1 MCASS
6 VIVTGKVGPPV
17 CGPCKLTARLH
28 SMTGVIHKVYNNGG
42 AALFQ
47 ADNGP
52 VFTILPRDLAAK
64 QMEHLARNHLCL
76 EPGDLW
82 MLADRLD
89 THRINYAGHVD
100 EALHA
105 IDNGGND
112 RVYAAFVQ
120 RIADRQREREQAKK
134 AAT

>member
-6 VIVTGKVGPPV
+6 VIVTGKVGPLV

-64 QMEHLARNHLCL
+64 QPSLTVEEVLREL
-76 EPGDLW
+76 
-82 MLADRLD
+82 
-89 THRINYAGHVD
+89 TRIFSSAS
-100 EALHA
+100 
-105 IDNGGND
+105 GG
-112 RVYAAFVQ
+112 Q
-120 RIADRQREREQAKK
+120 RMR
-134 AAT
+134 